1 MVISW
6 LLVFLCCQIQVEA
19 VPIDWEMPPLQKIT
33 FSPESQKLLD
43 LALIFNA
50 TTLSGAPV
58 LDASVIPTD
67 AAVTTAVATAA
78 TTVAVIT
85 TTNTT
90 VAINEFGPE
99 EAEEV
104 SIDKF
109 FYDGISAADASAE
122 IVTETQISVL
132 AVSQLDAPKSAIVFT
147 SPVFDLVD
155 SHMRFYSVLLSSPP
169 VILIVIFMMAGRF
182 LIFYF

>member
-6 LLVFLCCQIQVEA
+6 LLVFLLCQIQVEA

-90 VAINEFGPE
+90 VAINESGPE

-104 SIDKF
+104 SIAKF
-109 FYDGISAADASAE
+109 FMME
-122 IVTETQISVL
+122 FLLLMLVL
-132 AVSQLDAPKSAIVFT
+132 K
-147 SPVFDLVD
+147 
-155 SHMRFYSVLLSSPP
+155 
-169 VILIVIFMMAGRF
+169 
-182 LIFYF
+182 